1 MTVSNRGGF
10 QSTGIPSHR
19 GLRYLYESC
28 CDAIDGG
35 SQANAMREFE
45 LLGSNDDSPN
55 PLLLDR
61 LRACT
66 AVIDALGYK
75 VKLCL

>member
-1 MTVSNRGGF
+1 
-10 QSTGIPSHR
+10 
-19 GLRYLYESC
+19 
-28 CDAIDGG
+28 
-35 SQANAMREFE
+35 MREFE

-75 VKLCL
+75 VRDSFRPPTLECRTG